1 MDIVVAAGSGDDSLY
16 VFLANGGRRA
26 GFPVPLKTSGGYGKA
41 PSPALADVNGDGFLD
56 IVAAGSDGRLQVFDR
71 NGVLLPAFAN
81 VRFSTLTDAATE
93 SSPVVAD
100 INGDGG
106 PDIVIGDDNGVLS
119 AYGPDGLLLAGFPI
133 HVPGEVRGTPA
144 LCDCDGD
151 GLSEIVLVGWDSRLY
166 VWDYDLPFSPSG
178 PAPWPQFHHDAM
190 HTGFAST
197 QTNVDVPIVEPPLSL
212 RLMPPAPNPASA
224 GVRLS
229 YEIPASLAGQPLA
242 VDVFDLAGRRVRHL
256 AQGVAASGRFPL
268 AWDLRSAGTGRADP
282 GLYLVRLKV
291 GGTIQSQRVV
301 VLP

>member
-1 MDIVVAAGSGDDSLY
+1 
-16 VFLANGGRRA
+16 
-26 GFPVPLKTSGGYGKA
+26 
-41 PSPALADVNGDGFLD
+41 
-56 IVAAGSDGRLQVFDR
+56 
-71 NGVLLPAFAN
+71 
-81 VRFSTLTDAATE
+81 VRYSTLLDAATE

-119 AYGPDGLLLAGFPI
+119 AYGPDGLPLAGFPI
-133 HVPGEVRGTPA
+133 HVPGEVKGTPA

-151 GLSEIVLVGWDSRLY
+151 GLSEIVLAGWDSRLY

-178 PAPWPQFHHDAM
+178 PAPWQQFHHDAM

-197 QTNVDVPIVEPPLSL
+197 QTILDAPIAEQPLSL
-212 RLMPPAPNPASA
+212 RLLPPAPNPASTH
-224 GVRLS
+224 VRLS
-229 YEIPASLAGQPLA
+229 YDIPSSLA

-256 AQGVAASGRFPL
+256 AQGIAVPGRFPL

-282 GLYLVRLKV
+282 GIYLVRLKV
-291 GGTIQSQRVV
+291 GGTVQSQRVV